1 MNYLE
6 KIPWAAAESNPIFLD
21 IENENKIQ
29 IQSQTSF
36 LVVDPTKN
44 WKWIR
49 IQLFFFA
56 QIK

>member
-1 MNYLE
+1 MSHLE
-6 KIPWAAAESNPIFLD
+6 KIPRAAASSNLIFFN

-44 WKWIR
+44 
-49 IQLFFFA
+49 
-56 QIK
+56 

>member
-1 MNYLE
+1 MNPLE
-6 KIPWAAAESNPIFLD
+6 KIPRAAAGSNLIFFN

-44 WKWIR
+44 
-49 IQLFFFA
+49 
-56 QIK
+56 